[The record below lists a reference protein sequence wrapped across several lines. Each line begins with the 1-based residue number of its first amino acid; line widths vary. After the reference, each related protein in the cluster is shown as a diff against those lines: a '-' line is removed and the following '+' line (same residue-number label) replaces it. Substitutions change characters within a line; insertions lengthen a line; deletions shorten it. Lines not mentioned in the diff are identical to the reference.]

1 MSDQTVHL
9 FGIRHHGP
17 GCARSLLK
25 ALEALQP
32 DCLLV
37 EGPPDGEA
45 MLPLILHEQMQPP
58 VAMLIYAPDESRRA
72 VFYPFAHFS
81 PEWQALRYGLE
92 RQIAVRFMDLPI
104 AHQFALEQAQENAA
118 SDAAAEEAQEENET
132 PETAAEDMPEEAQH
146 FYSDPLDWLGRAA
159 GYQDGESWWNH
170 MVEERGDDLTLF
182 EAIREAMTAL
192 RQDLPVVIRSDAEQ
206 HREALREAWM
216 RKVIRQA
223 QKEGFS
229 RIAVVCGAW
238 HVPALENFPPLKADN
253 ALLKGLPKM
262 KVEATW
268 TPWSNQALSRASGYG
283 AGIHAPAWYAW
294 LWQSQQPET
303 RSIGWLA
310 RAAALFRETDIDCS
324 SAHIIEATRLASAL
338 AAMRDRPQPGLE
350 ELCEALQT
358 VVCMGESAP
367 LALIRQKIII
377 GDDIGG
383 IPDEAP
389 AVPLQR
395 DLQQLQKSLRLK
407 PEASQKT
414 LDLDLRKPN
423 DLARSHLL
431 HRLTLLSIPWGQ
443 RQKEGYS
450 AKGTF
455 HEIWALC
462 WEPGMAMDVITAS
475 RWGNTVL
482 EASTAKSLDIARQT
496 THLPELASLINTVL
510 LADLSGAITP
520 VARALESLAATT
532 GDTAHLLET
541 LTPLVAIVRYGNVR
555 QTDSSMVREVLASLA
570 PRAAIG
576 LPAACSS
583 LNDESAAA
591 MKPRITEAHG
601 TLALLEDESLLE
613 EWYQALG
620 RLTKGEAPHPLLQG
634 VAARLLFDTQQH
646 SLEQTATLMSR
657 ALSSAVP
664 PASAA
669 AWAEGFLNDSAMLLL
684 HDDTLWQVLDDWLAG
699 LTTEHFHT
707 ILPMMRRTFGQF
719 TSPQRQQLGE
729 RASQQR
735 SATASTTVAQA
746 EWDVQRAA
754 RAVPLLRRILSLPPE
769 TTCKTQ

>member
-1 MSDQTVHL
+1 MSDHTVHL

-17 GCARSLLK
+17 GCARSLLT

-45 MLPLILHEQMQPP
+45 MLPLILHEHMQPP

-92 RQIAVRFMDLPI
+92 RHIAVRFMDLPI
-104 AHQFALEQAQENAA
+104 AHQFALEQALENET
-118 SDAAAEEAQEENET
+118 SEAQEETAPVDT
-132 PETAAEDMPEEAQH
+132 PAENAEEEASR
-146 FYSDPLDWLGRAA
+146 FYGDPLDWLGRAA

-170 MVEERGDDLTLF
+170 MVEERADDLTLF
-182 EAIREAMTAL
+182 DAIREAMTAL
-192 RQDLPVVIRSDAEQ
+192 RQDSPVAARSEAEQ

-223 QKEGFS
+223 QKEGFT

-283 AGIHAPAWYAW
+283 AGVHAPAWYAY
-294 LWQSQQPET
+294 LWQNQQPAM

-310 RAAALFRETDIDCS
+310 RAAALFREADIDCS
-324 SAHIIEATRLASAL
+324 SAHIIEAARLAEAL
-338 AAMRDRPQPGLE
+338 AAMRERPQPGLE

-367 LALIRQKIII
+367 LALIRSRIII
-377 GDDIGG
+377 GDTIGS
-383 IPDEAP
+383 IPDETP

-395 DLQQLQKSLRLK
+395 DLQQQQKSLRLK

-431 HRLTLLSIPWGQ
+431 HRLTLLGILWGQ

-455 HEIWALC
+455 HEIWSLC
-462 WEPGMAMDVITAS
+462 WEPGLAMDIITAS
-475 RWGNTVL
+475 RWGNTLL

-510 LADLSGAITP
+510 LADLSEAITP

-555 QTDSSMVREVLASLA
+555 QTDSSMVKTVLASLA

-591 MKPRITEAHG
+591 MKPRITQAHSA
-601 TLALLEDESLLE
+601 LALLEEESLLG

-620 RLTKGEAPHPLLQG
+620 RLTRGEGPHPLLQG
-634 VAARLLFDTQQH
+634 LATRLLFDAGQG
-646 SLEQTATLMSR
+646 SLEDTATLMSR

-664 PASAA
+664 PANAA

-684 HDDTLWQVLDDWLAG
+684 HDDTLWQVLDDWLAE
-699 LTTEHFHT
+699 LTADHFRT

-735 SATASTTVAQA
+735 NATAATASSEA

-754 RAVPLLRRILSLPPE
+754 RAVPLLRRILALPPE
-769 TTCKTQ
+769 TPCKTQ